1 VKIETQQT
9 TNFKL
14 RMAKLI
20 LPAEHKLSL
29 DLARE
34 AAALNDSLPH
44 GVLSCCVVEPGM
56 VELILHA
63 GAKQGYGARSWPFR
77 AGGVGLGDEI
87 AMFGGPPRDPLAA
100 RFTVPI
106 AMQGVDS
113 AGFVDS
119 TFWAGLKPITL
130 VRVAERAVQWLEGGH
145 LLVSDNDDEE
155 LLDRRS
161 TWLDTQTHTFQ
172 KISTVLEY
180 KSLLRDATSTGDVMD
195 GLLLHEWLSEPLRA
209 LLGRGDN
216 KISEAD
222 WRGLVQEVSPGI
234 FTFDLFTHAFCDLL
248 VHEVDCYESTK
259 LPRRRPNTMNTLG
272 LVVNEIGLEPLMS
285 ELLRQVIAPI
295 AAALYPDEP
304 HCGSLDHHHSFV
316 VEYRLPTKSAVTFA
330 GFDHG
335 GVSGGGDTG
344 LDMHHDASEATLN
357 VCLGREGF
365 EGAGLRFCGR
375 FGSSDHRHTQLVATH
390 TKGRAILH
398 LGRHRHGA
406 DDLTSGERMNLIV
419 WAKSSLFRAAAAY
432 GHVPL
437 DGYPKAVEEV
447 WGPDGDGGGRG
458 PDKLCL
464 SSANDRDYEE
474 QFKRVTLFKHRA
486 ADGAALEVD
495 GAAKRKVDDVL

>member
-1 VKIETQQT
+1 
-9 TNFKL
+9 
-14 RMAKLI
+14 MASLI

-29 DLARE
+29 LLAKE
-34 AAALNDSLPH
+34 AATLSDSLPH
-44 GVLSCCVVEPGM
+44 GVFSCTVVEPGM
-56 VELILHA
+56 VKLILNA
-63 GAKQGYGARSWPFR
+63 GAKQGYGARSWPFSI
-77 AGGVGLGDEI
+77 GGIGLGDDI
-87 AMFGGPPRDPLAA
+87 ALFGGPPRDPLAA

-119 TFWAGLKPITL
+119 TFWAGLEPITL
-130 VRVAERAVQWLEGGH
+130 RATAERAVQWLEGGH
-145 LLVSDNDDEE
+145 LLVSDSDDEE
-155 LLDRRS
+155 LLDRRM
-161 TWLDTQTHTFQ
+161 TWLETQTHTFQ

-180 KSLLRDATSTGDVMD
+180 KSLLRSATSGVGGTGDVMD
-195 GLLLHEWLSEPLRA
+195 GLLHHEWLSAPLRA
-209 LLGRGDN
+209 LMGN
-216 KISEAD
+216 NMISAAD
-222 WRGLVQEVSPGI
+222 WRGLVQEISPGI
-234 FTFDLFTHAFCDLL
+234 FAFDLFTHAFCDLL
-248 VHEVDCYESTK
+248 VHEVDCFESTK

-285 ELLRQVIAPI
+285 EILRQVIAPV

-316 VEYRLPTKSAVTFA
+316 VEYRVPPKSAATFA

-375 FGSSDHRHTQLVATH
+375 FGNSDHRHTQLVATH

-406 DDLTSGERMNLIV
+406 DDITSGERMNLIV
-419 WAKSSLFRAAAAY
+419 WAKSSIFRAAAAY

-437 DGYPKAVEEV
+437 DGYPKEVEEV
-447 WGPDGDGGGRG
+447 WGPDGGGHG

-464 SSANDRDYEE
+464 SSTNDRDYEE
-474 QFKRVTLFKHRA
+474 QLAFFKRRP
-486 ADGAALEVD
+486 ADGAALVEVD
-495 GAAKRKVDDVL
+495 AAAKRKVDHVL

>member
-1 VKIETQQT
+1 MV
-9 TNFKL
+9 
-14 RMAKLI
+14 KLI

-34 AAALNDSLPH
+34 AAALNNSLPH
-44 GVLSCCVVEPGM
+44 GVLSYCMVEPGM

-77 AGGVGLGDEI
+77 VGGIGLGDEI
-87 AMFGGPPRDPLAA
+87 ALFGGPPRDPLAA

-119 TFWAGLKPITL
+119 TFWAGLEPITL

-145 LLVSDNDDEE
+145 LLVSDGDDEE
-155 LLDRRS
+155 LLDRRA

-180 KSLLRDATSTGDVMD
+180 KSLLRDATPTGDLMD

-209 LLGRGDN
+209 LLGRGAN
-216 KISEAD
+216 KVSEAD
-222 WRGLVQEVSPGI
+222 WRGLVEEVSPGI
-234 FTFDLFTHAFCDLL
+234 FTFNLFTHTFCDLL
-248 VHEVDCYESTK
+248 VHEVDCYESTN

-285 ELLRQVIAPI
+285 ELLRQVIAPL
-295 AAALYPDEP
+295 AAALYPDET

-316 VEYRLPTKSAVTFA
+316 VEYRLPTKSAATFA
-330 GFDHG
+330 SLDHG
-335 GVSGGGDTG
+335 AVSGGGDTG

-419 WAKSSLFRAAAAY
+419 WAKSSVFRAAAAY

-437 DGYPKAVEEV
+437 DGYPKAAEEV
-447 WGPDGDGGGRG
+447 WGPDGDGGGGRG
-458 PDKLCL
+458 PDRLCL

-474 QFKRVTLFKHRA
+474 QIKRVTLYKHRA
-486 ADGAALEVD
+486 EDGAALEVD
-495 GAAKRKVDDVL
+495 GAPKRKVDDVL